1 MNYIKLLKF
10 KKMSNILPQ
19 FSIVDTDHN
28 INLIVKE
35 KHSSGRSSKSLDLYN
50 ENTNFEDQLLSSTEL
65 SSDTKANDSL
75 DDKIQTEKYIQNILG
90 ITKKTNKRKIRFL
103 KEGYFHFYGINP
115 IHRYNFTI
123 DRYNEDVNKIN
134 NIGLIRIPFP
144 KILRHFFDFFIFLG
158 RILLGVFLIIYYYI
172 SSYIYKKNSNTMNK
186 ARLITYKKYLLED
199 GNFYK
204 KSEII
209 GIDYITEGQACTC
222 EIAFNNFN
230 IPLDKPD
237 FVTS

>member
-90 ITKKTNKRKIRFL
+90 ITKKNKQ
-103 KEGYFHFYGINP
+103 
-115 IHRYNFTI
+115 
-123 DRYNEDVNKIN
+123 
-134 NIGLIRIPFP
+134 
-144 KILRHFFDFFIFLG
+144 
-158 RILLGVFLIIYYYI
+158 
-172 SSYIYKKNSNTMNK
+172 KKNS
-186 ARLITYKKYLLED
+186 I
-199 GNFYK
+199 
-204 KSEII
+204 S
-209 GIDYITEGQACTC
+209 
-222 EIAFNNFN
+222 
-230 IPLDKPD
+230 
-237 FVTS
+237 